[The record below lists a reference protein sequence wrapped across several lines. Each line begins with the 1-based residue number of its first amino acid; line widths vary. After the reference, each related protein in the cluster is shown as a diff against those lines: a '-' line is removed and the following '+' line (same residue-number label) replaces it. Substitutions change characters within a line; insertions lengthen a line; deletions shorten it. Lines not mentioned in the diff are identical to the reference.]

1 MARSRDTASAALV
14 DLLERFGEAD
24 EHDFDEHHLDEH
36 HLDEHDLDQ
45 LADLL
50 GLVGAPGR
58 RRRRA

>member
-36 HLDEHDLDQ
+36 DVDQ

-50 GLVGAPGR
+50 GLVGPPGHR
-58 RRRRA
+58 RRRV